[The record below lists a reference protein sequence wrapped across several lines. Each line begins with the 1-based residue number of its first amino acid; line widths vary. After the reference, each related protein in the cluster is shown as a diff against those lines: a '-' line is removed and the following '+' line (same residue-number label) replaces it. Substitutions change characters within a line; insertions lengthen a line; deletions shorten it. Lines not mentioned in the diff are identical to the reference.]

1 MSGGQYTAWLGAAR
15 QGRAGRGSAGLGVAR
30 HGEARVFI
38 TKWSETMGK
47 HGLFLGGIPTEP
59 DVRRLLAAF
68 PGIKADDEIAHA
80 DVAKAIAVE
89 VGSARYRSVTASW
102 RKHLLK
108 VNNLRLS
115 TVPGVGFRVID
126 GMDRIADDIKR
137 YGRGAKQI
145 RKAADDVRSV
155 EIGKLP
161 EAQQRVAEH
170 VLRHMESTSDHLR
183 KASKEIAIEFKPQDQ
198 LPRARLVK

>member
-1 MSGGQYTAWLGAAR
+1 
-15 QGRAGRGSAGLGVAR
+15 
-30 HGEARVFI
+30 
-38 TKWSETMGK
+38 MGK
-47 HGLFLGGIPTEP
+47 HGLFFGGVPTEP
-59 DVRRLLAAF
+59 DVRRLLSAF
-68 PGIKADDEIAHA
+68 ANIKAGDEIAHA
-80 DVAKAIAVE
+80 DVAKAIGAE
-89 VGSARYRSVTASW
+89 PTTARYRSVTSAW

-115 TVPGVGFRVID
+115 TVIGAGFRVLD
-126 GMDRIADDIKR
+126 GMERIADDIKR

-155 EIGKLP
+155 EIGKLDQS
-161 EAQQRVAEH
+161 QQRVAEH
-170 VLRHMESTSDHLR
+170 VLRHMETTADHLR